1 MKTFAVK
8 NLQNTESQKFSQAL
22 QNKLYFLSFLLVK
35 YPDSYKFVGLSNERR
50 HP

>member
-8 NLQNTESQKFSQAL
+8 NFQNTESQKFSKGL
-22 QNKLYFLSFLLVK
+22 ENKLYFLSFLLVK